1 MIRISESA
9 TILVHPALAG
19 HTLVT
24 LTAEGAMA
32 TDIQPEGR
40 LGTPRPAESD
50 PAAFAWR
57 GGPAR

>member
-1 MIRISESA
+1 MTHMSESG
-9 TILVHPALAG
+9 TILAHPALAG

-24 LTAEGAMA
+24 LSIEGATA

-40 LGTPRPAESD
+40 LGEPRPAESD

-57 GGPAR
+57 GGPIR